1 MTRRRRVVTV
11 ILGPRPMSYR
21 EEVTCQRLRNAVQL
35 WTKMYTEMGWC
46 DDMRD
51 KLRLHMLLHAT
62 CSHRE
67 VEPRF
72 IRVWLQGPVL
82 QDAAAANRRRCVRNA
97 LTNVAEQEHEDGN
110 HARMSVLYARAMLAY
125 HYTLAAIGK
134 HMHNLQD
141 GEQSTDSDL
150 DEAGEILVA
159 AEDLLSQLESVKQM
173 WYNAGFQGNFAE
185 KSVRDAFADR
195 TSSVL
200 AQLAV
205 TSLHTL
211 QNHLRNTTA
220 GARFSEIAGDMSAR
234 TSTTERQERDNKEA
248 GASSAAE
255 VTQREGRQYLRCRRP
270 PLDT

>member
-1 MTRRRRVVTV
+1 M
-11 ILGPRPMSYR
+11 
-21 EEVTCQRLRNAVQL
+21 RLRNAVQL
-35 WTKMYTEMGWC
+35 WTTVYTEMGWC

-72 IRVWLQGPVL
+72 IRVWLQGTVL

-150 DEAGEILVA
+150 DEAGEIVVA
-159 AEDLLSQLESVKQM
+159 AEDLLSHWNQ
-173 WYNAGFQGNFAE
+173 
-185 KSVRDAFADR
+185 
-195 TSSVL
+195 
-200 AQLAV
+200 
-205 TSLHTL
+205 
-211 QNHLRNTTA
+211 
-220 GARFSEIAGDMSAR
+220 
-234 TSTTERQERDNKEA
+234 
-248 GASSAAE
+248 
-255 VTQREGRQYLRCRRP
+255 
-270 PLDT
+270 

>member
-1 MTRRRRVVTV
+1 MTV
-11 ILGPRPMSYR
+11 ILGPRPMSRR
-21 EEVTCQRLRNAVQL
+21 EELTCQRLRNAVQL
-35 WTKMYTEMGWC
+35 WTTVYTEMGWC

-141 GEQSTDSDL
+141 GEQCTDSDL
-150 DEAGEILVA
+150 DEAGEILVRPLVLWWAPRASPWRQHWWLVRGGSFA
-159 AEDLLSQLESVKQM
+159 ATRRQKMLH
-173 WYNAGFQGNFAE
+173 NNN
-185 KSVRDAFADR
+185 RD
-195 TSSVL
+195 SCK
-200 AQLAV
+200 
-205 TSLHTL
+205 
-211 QNHLRNTTA
+211 
-220 GARFSEIAGDMSAR
+220 
-234 TSTTERQERDNKEA
+234 STTCGKLSCARKH
-248 GASSAAE
+248 AA
-255 VTQREGRQYLRCRRP
+255 TPQRI
-270 PLDT
+270 

>member
-1 MTRRRRVVTV
+1 MRSAQSVVVRNAMPPLGDTDGAGGSDAAGEAPHSVAVLPVISEPVERDQLHSNLSTTLRPLVERERRERGDEDGAVGVAGRGMAASSTTRRRSRARRRRAVTV

-35 WTKMYTEMGWC
+35 WTTVYTGMGWC

-134 HMHNLQD
+134 HMHN
-141 GEQSTDSDL
+141 STRRR
-150 DEAGEILVA
+150 
-159 AEDLLSQLESVKQM
+159 AE
-173 WYNAGFQGNFAE
+173 YGFR
-185 KSVRDAFADR
+185 S
-195 TSSVL
+195 
-200 AQLAV
+200 
-205 TSLHTL
+205 
-211 QNHLRNTTA
+211 
-220 GARFSEIAGDMSAR
+220 
-234 TSTTERQERDNKEA
+234 
-248 GASSAAE
+248 
-255 VTQREGRQYLRCRRP
+255 
-270 PLDT
+270 

>member
-1 MTRRRRVVTV
+1 
-11 ILGPRPMSYR
+11 
-21 EEVTCQRLRNAVQL
+21 
-35 WTKMYTEMGWC
+35 MYTEMGWC

-82 QDAAAANRRRCVRNA
+82 QDAVAANRRRCVRNA

-255 VTQREGRQYLRCRRP
+255 VTQTDCSKRL
-270 PLDT
+270 

>member
-1 MTRRRRVVTV
+1 
-11 ILGPRPMSYR
+11 
-21 EEVTCQRLRNAVQL
+21 
-35 WTKMYTEMGWC
+35 
-46 DDMRD
+46 MRD

-150 DEAGEILVA
+150 DEAGEILVSFLHA
-159 AEDLLSQLESVKQM
+159 A
-173 WYNAGFQGNFAE
+173 
-185 KSVRDAFADR
+185 
-195 TSSVL
+195 
-200 AQLAV
+200 
-205 TSLHTL
+205 
-211 QNHLRNTTA
+211 
-220 GARFSEIAGDMSAR
+220 
-234 TSTTERQERDNKEA
+234 
-248 GASSAAE
+248 SAALPTYSTE
-255 VTQREGRQYLRCRRP
+255 DPARLASVHL
-270 PLDT
+270 